1 MWFPLLKNGNS
12 DKERLQV
19 CSRRFD
25 SSELEVLHKLYKELA
40 SRSQTN
46 GIDKETFLQY
56 FDLPGLW
63 GERLFRHFDTNDSG
77 DVELG
82 EFLSGVAAC
91 CRGTHTEKISVL
103 FRMFD
108 LNEDGCVQKSELL
121 AMLSNF
127 PVMTNHMTKCAQRQ
141 TSNHSTAIPS
151 NVPSAPR
158 PVETTKRSTGV
169 DKMDSYGSILTE
181 SKCIVPGFDE
191 PMLVKRTE
199 SNPMGW
205 KDVASSISRISLQS
219 RVSIDFQSNVD
230 VSATDS
236 TDSPKQDDASAN
248 DQSGE
253 TNAGDKDDNTK
264 PPSEADTLE
273 TTGHVD
279 QLPSVMSLSDN
290 KAEMDVSRGSSTSE
304 SGHSSPSRRR
314 RRSSN
319 DCTGQEQSDS
329 CPAGDDGKSVSD
341 NVSGLKGGVKDV
353 CRASGETGEV
363 DAPIQSQSIRVSD
376 LQDTDESIIAANA
389 IIEQERLAT
398 GDGTSLD
405 VLVEDILEDCQF
417 SSNGS
422 FDFSGFKAWLCKNT
436 SVLSMFSEYL
446 HEEVW
451 GLRGNAFMMSRENNS
466 LTSVDANMSR
476 RPSVQYDQTEGHQ
489 SSRTDPE
496 RPDKVVQR
504 MVYQMF
510 LTNGNQS
517 RAFEDSMSCLDNIV
531 SDDLLNYLQQASTS
545 TPTAAGVKPH
555 HADTESVNQKDSAEL
570 NEPPVAVSF
579 SNQLLSCPNCATA
592 LFMCPVCF
600 KRHDVLTLHVGTAV
614 HVECKNCAK
623 QGTISVFTRCWICNW
638 DFSEALTLAL
648 SEHQKGTPDADQNKD
663 LTAPVVKA
671 ATAPCSGILREKGR
685 SLIRPTISVSCSS
698 STSDSRSEANSIDE
712 TAEAPRSIAEWP
724 RPVVKVPQKAGYMY
738 KRGRHFYT
746 WEKRYYLLIDNV
758 LYYYVSEDSTTP
770 RGCIFLEGCYLDSLA
785 DTDASNMFGFCICH
799 KGQKNARRKLYA
811 PTHEEFLQWV
821 DALSAAMKQQS
832 LMQMYTV
839 CEQLGHGKFSVV
851 YRAINNTSGEEFA
864 VKIVDKTRISQQER
878 ELLRSE
884 IAILRLLRHQHVIYL
899 KDVSDMRDS
908 LYIVMELVRGGELY
922 DLITQRHRLT
932 EAHTHKIICQLLQ
945 IVAYLHKCGII
956 HRDIKPEN
964 ILLTDKSEA
973 ATIKLTDFGLSTLC
987 GPNELLT
994 QPCGTLAYVAPEVLT
1009 LQGYNQKADV
1019 WSIGVIMYL
1028 LLRGRLPFSIKQ
1040 PLTLDLSGHYR
1051 VHFDGHQWDTV
1062 STCAKDLIMKML
1074 QPNPAA
1080 RISVFEA
1087 LEHIWVSNFVAV
1099 NHDEVYTGVGDIE
1112 TTKELIRS
1120 LRYATDTTLVIPY
1133 SDSCAHNLH
1142 ALEAEEAEA
1151 GLTTV
1156 HE

>member
-1 MWFPLLKNGNS
+1 MWFQLLKNGNS
-12 DKERLQV
+12 DKERLQG

-25 SSELEVLHKLYKELA
+25 SNELEVLHKLYKELA
-40 SRSQTN
+40 SRSQTS

-77 DVELG
+77 DVELA

-91 CRGTHTEKISVL
+91 CRGTHTEKITVL

-108 LNEDGCVQKSELL
+108 LNEDGRVQKSELL

-127 PVMTNHMTKCAQRQ
+127 PVMTSNMTKCSQRQ
-141 TSNHSTAIPS
+141 LSNQSTVIPS
-151 NVPSAPR
+151 SLPSAPR
-158 PVETTKRSTGV
+158 SGGTTKRSVGV
-169 DKMDSYGSILTE
+169 EKLNSYVSNISE
-181 SKCIVPGFDE
+181 SKCIVPGFHE
-191 PMLVKRTE
+191 PMIVKRTE
-199 SNPMGW
+199 PGPTAW
-205 KDVASSISRISLQS
+205 KDVASSLSRLSLQS
-219 RVSIDFQSNVD
+219 RGSIEFQSSMD
-230 VSATDS
+230 ISARELP
-236 TDSPKQDDASAN
+236 DSPRPNDALAKELLGKKKVN
-248 DQSGE
+248 GTTQSRPESGRSQ
-253 TNAGDKDDNTK
+253 NSGLVDRLSSVVALRDGK
-264 PPSEADTLE
+264 PDVDPSY
-273 TTGHVD
+273 
-279 QLPSVMSLSDN
+279 
-290 KAEMDVSRGSSTSE
+290 GSSTRE
-304 SGHSSPSRRR
+304 SGQSSPSIHRG
-314 RRSSN
+314 
-319 DCTGQEQSDS
+319 DGGAAPEQSDP
-329 CPAGDDGKSVSD
+329 CPAGEDDKLVNKTVSD
-341 NVSGLKGGVKDV
+341 LKSTGKDV
-353 CRASGETGEV
+353 CRGTTERDEADVS
-363 DAPIQSQSIRVSD
+363 IQSQSIRMTD
-376 LQDTDESIIAANA
+376 LQDTDESILAANA
-389 IIEQERLAT
+389 IIEQERLSC
-398 GDGTSLD
+398 GDSTTLD
-405 VLVEDILEDCQF
+405 ILVEDILEECQF
-417 SSNGS
+417 SANGS
-422 FDFSGFKAWLCKNT
+422 FDFPAFKAWLCKNS

-451 GLRGNAFMMSRENNS
+451 GLRGNAFMTSRENHA
-466 LTSVDANMSR
+466 LARGDVNMSR
-476 RPSVQYDQTEGHQ
+476 YPSVQYEQTDNDLSG
-489 SSRTDPE
+489 RTDPE
-496 RPDKVVQR
+496 LPDRVVQR

-510 LTNGNQS
+510 LTNGKQS
-517 RAFEDSMSCLDNIV
+517 RAFEDSMSSLGNVV
-531 SDDLLNYLQQASTS
+531 SDELLQYVQHVSTG
-545 TPTAAGVKPH
+545 TPTAADVKPTTAGH
-555 HADTESVNQKDSAEL
+555 NPADQKAGANRSS
-570 NEPPVAVSF
+570 PPMAVSIGR
-579 SNQLLSCPNCATA
+579 QLLSCPKCKTP

-600 KRHDVLTLHVGTAV
+600 RRHDELTLHISNEV
-614 HVECKNCAK
+614 HVECKNCSK
-623 QGTISVFTRCWICNW
+623 QGQITVFTCCWICNW
-638 DFSEALTLAL
+638 DFTAAVTLAL
-648 SEHQKGTPDADQNKD
+648 SELQKRATNVDRKEG
-663 LTAPVVKA
+663 LTSPVVKA
-671 ATAPCSGILREKGR
+671 ASAPCTGILREKRR
-685 SLIRPTISVSCSS
+685 SLLRPTISVSCSS
-698 STSDSRSEANSIDE
+698 STSDSQSEINSIDDPG
-712 TAEAPRSIAEWP
+712 EAHRSTAEWP
-724 RPVVKVPQKAGYMY
+724 QPVVKMPQKVGYMY

-746 WEKRYYLLIDNV
+746 WEKRYYMLIDNV

-785 DTDASNMFGFCICH
+785 DSDVSNMFGFCICH
-799 KGQKNARRKLYA
+799 KGQKTTRRKLYA
-811 PTHEEFLQWV
+811 QTQEDFVQWV

-851 YRAINNTSGEEFA
+851 YRAINNSSGEEFA

-922 DLITQRHRLT
+922 DLITQRHRLS

-1019 WSIGVIMYL
+1019 WSVGVIMYL

-1040 PLTLDLSGHYR
+1040 PLTLDLIGHYR
-1051 VHFDGHQWDTV
+1051 VRFDGRQWDSV
-1062 STCAKDLIMKML
+1062 STCAKDLISKML

-1099 NHDEVYTGVGDIE
+1099 NHDEVYTGVGEIE
-1112 TTKELIRS
+1112 TTKELMRS

-1133 SDSCAHNLH
+1133 SDSCANNID
-1142 ALEAEEAEA
+1142 ALEAEEAEG